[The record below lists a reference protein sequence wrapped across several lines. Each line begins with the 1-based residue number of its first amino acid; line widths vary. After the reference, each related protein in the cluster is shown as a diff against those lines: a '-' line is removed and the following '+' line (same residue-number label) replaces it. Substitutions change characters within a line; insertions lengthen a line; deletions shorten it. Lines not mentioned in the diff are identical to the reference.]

1 MTSLNQMNNLNNKII
16 FITGA
21 AGGIGR
27 ATAMKLVAAGGKVFT
42 LDLNQENLQ
51 ALQAELGKDK
61 FGFRVGSVADE
72 ATVHAAFAACQS
84 EFGPVDVLV
93 NNAGLGIPTPDLSSA
108 DLAAYQK
115 MVDVNMTGVFLASR
129 EALKQMK
136 PRGSGH
142 ILNLVSMAGQR
153 TNPSAPIY
161 CASKFGA
168 RGLSSGL
175 ADQVIKLGIRVSDI
189 NPGPVDS
196 GYWGD
201 RSVPREK
208 FLSVNDVA
216 DIILF
221 VVAAPPNLVVRE
233 INFDSMKWLAK

>member
-1 MTSLNQMNNLNNKII
+1 MQSLENKVF

-21 AGGIGR
+21 AGGIGK
-27 ATAMKLVAAGGKVFT
+27 ATAAKVIAAGARVFT
-42 LDLNQENLQ
+42 LDVNQE
-51 ALQAELGKDK
+51 ALAAAQAELGKAH

-72 ATVHAAFAACQS
+72 AAVTAAFAACQT

-93 NNAGLGIPTPDLSSA
+93 NNAGLGIPTPDLSTA
-108 DLAAYQK
+108 DLSAYQK

-129 EALKQMK
+129 AALQQMK

-142 ILNLVSMAGQR
+142 IVNLVSMAGQR
-153 TNPSAPIY
+153 TNPGAPVY

-175 ADQVIKLGIRVSDI
+175 ADQMIKLGIRVSDI

-201 RSVPREK
+201 RKVPREK
-208 FLSVNDVA
+208 FLKVENVA
-216 DIILF
+216 DVILF
-221 VVAAPPNLVVRE
+221 VVSTPSNIVVRE
-233 INFDSMKWLAK
+233 INFDSMQWLAN

>member
-1 MTSLNQMNNLNNKII
+1 MSNVTGKIV

-27 ATAMKLVAAGGKVFT
+27 ATAARLIAAGAKVFT
-42 LDLNQENLQ
+42 LDLNRENLTTT
-51 ALQAELGKDK
+51 QAELGRDN
-61 FGFRVGSVADE
+61 FAFEVGSVADE
-72 ATVHAAFAACQS
+72 ATVEAAFAACAAT
-84 EFGPVDVLV
+84 FGPVDVLV
-93 NNAGLGIPTPDLSSA
+93 NNAGLGIPTPDLSNT

-129 EALKQMK
+129 AALKQMK

-142 ILNLVSMAGQR
+142 ILNLISMAGQR
-153 TNPSAPIY
+153 TNPGAPVY

-175 ADQVIKLGIRVSDI
+175 ADQMIKLGIRVSDI

-201 RSVPREK
+201 RTVPREK
-208 FLSVNDVA
+208 FLSVGDVA

-221 VVAAPPNLVVRE
+221 VIGTPANMVIRE
-233 INFDSMKWLAK
+233 INFDSMKWLAN